1 MSHIRVLSRN
11 ALRATLDRVD
21 EAEFHRRLDAHMER
35 GNAHMER
42 GNAHMERGNELMG
55 RLDVA
60 FAENTRAFNHLSRVL
75 HLEELA
81 LRRLLRDFELH
92 SQDVRA
98 EMRDVRAEMR
108 AGREALFRMLDRF
121 DGRGGEAPG

>member
-21 EAEFHRRLDAHMER
+21 EAEFHRRLD
-35 GNAHMER
+35 AHMER